1 MNKEQKEKLA
11 HSAANDWCN
20 CYKCDGVVNTT
31 GLRCDKPVAPCMAW
45 YDAYRGAMIAL
56 EKYQPTWISVD
67 DRLPEINEEVIVL
80 TDEMNGRKFL
90 SACHISYGHRPNPDG
105 WDGKSIFTGKVTHHD
120 VITYDGWNIPGV
132 KFWMPCPEIPKEE
145 EK

>member
-1 MNKEQKEKLA
+1 MNKELKEKLA

-56 EKYQPTWISVD
+56 GKYQPTWHSVD
-67 DRLPEINEEVIVL
+67 ECLPEVDEEVIVL
-80 TDEMNGRKFL
+80 TDDLGTAPVYKIAFG
-90 SACHISYGHRPNPDG
+90 HIVNNERCEDYN
-105 WDGKSIFTGKVTHHD
+105 
-120 VITYDGWNIPGV
+120 GWNIPGV
-132 KFWMPCPEIPKEE
+132 KFWMPCPEISKEE
-145 EK
+145 